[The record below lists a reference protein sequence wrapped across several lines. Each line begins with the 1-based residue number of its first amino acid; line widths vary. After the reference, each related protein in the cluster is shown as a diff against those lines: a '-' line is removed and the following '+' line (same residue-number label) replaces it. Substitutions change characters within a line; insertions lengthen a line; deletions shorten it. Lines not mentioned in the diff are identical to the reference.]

1 MKSTTIII
9 AIIIIASITN
19 FSQAQPQN
27 TNFWKGG
34 TPGQA
39 DNWNCPK
46 NWSKGSVPDL
56 FQHVIITDVTT
67 GSGIFPIIS
76 STDNQVYSLV
86 LESGAKLGIEKGAS
100 LIVHTALEGY
110 GNFEVEAEGALIYP
124 TESYAEVG
132 GPQVLVGR

>member
-9 AIIIIASITN
+9 AIIFIASITN
-19 FSQAQPQN
+19 FSQAQSQN
-27 TNFWKGG
+27 TNLWKGG

-46 NWSKGSVPDL
+46 NWSKGSVPDD
-56 FQHVIITDVTT
+56 FQNVIIPDVST
-67 GSGIFPIIS
+67 GSGIYPIIGVVGATVNS
-76 STDNQVYSLV
+76 IV

-100 LIVHTALEGY
+100 LIVHMALEGY
-110 GNFEVEAEGALIYP
+110 GNFELEAEGALIYP